1 MAEWQSMETAPR
13 DGTPFQAKIPGHGSD
28 NILAWTDGL
37 LNSDNQF
44 CGGWSFAEDQEPLDS
59 WTDGICWAVNADGN
73 PSVQPTEW
81 KPLPQSQHQ

>member
-37 LNSDNQF
+37 LNSDNRF
-44 CGGWSFAEDQEPLDS
+44 CGGWSFAEDQEPPDS
-59 WTDGICWAVNADGN
+59 WTDGICWAVNADGK

-81 KPLPQSQHQ
+81 KPLPQPQHQ